1 MTSQAHP
8 DPIAAAVW
16 EDLQACFGDF
26 ALSDFRLDPAVH
38 PDRVTA
44 AACLPG
50 HTVRGVVA
58 WECTATPTSRF
69 LDRDVMHE
77 GPVTLRGVTL
87 VGEQQGVDTFY
98 RSIDW
103 LYLYTQLGLVA
114 GARPARVSAKGT
126 WDPGSETGEYYEV
139 ARLEEQY
146 DRQRQWRAP

>member
-1 MTSQAHP
+1 MTKQARN
-8 DPIAAAVW
+8 DPITSAVW
-16 EDLQACFGDF
+16 DDLQACFEDF
-26 ALSDFRLDPAVH
+26 TLSNFRLDPGVH
-38 PDRVTA
+38 PDGATA
-44 AACLPG
+44 AACQDG

-69 LDRDVMHE
+69 HDRDVMHE

-126 WDPGSETGEYYEV
+126 WNPGSPSGEYYELE
-139 ARLEEQY
+139 RLKQQYEQ
-146 DRQRQWRAP
+146 QRKMHAP

>member
-1 MTSQAHP
+1 MTSQAHT
-8 DPIAAAVW
+8 DRITAAVW

-38 PDRVTA
+38 PDGAKAVD
-44 AACLPG
+44 CQDG
-50 HTVRGVVA
+50 HTVRGVAA

-69 LDRDVMHE
+69 HDRAVMHE
-77 GPVTLRGVTL
+77 SPVTLRGVTL
-87 VGEQQGVDTFY
+87 VGKQQGVDTFY

-126 WDPGSETGEYYEV
+126 WDPGSGSGEYYEV

-146 DRQRQWRAP
+146 NRQRQMPAP